1 MGEFLLEATLIGA
14 LGGLIGYGLGV
25 AITVVAN
32 ATTPPGQSTLF
43 LVTVRLTLF
52 ALGFAIALGAV
63 AGILPAWRA
72 ARLDPVTA
80 LRNQ

>member
-1 MGEFLLEATLIGA
+1 MIGG
-14 LGGLIGYGLGV
+14 LGGIIGYGIGAV
-25 AITVVAN
+25 ITVIAN

-43 LVTVRLTLF
+43 LLTVRLTLF